1 MHGIVAYTIL
11 NVCEKKSTSFCQVLC
26 RCTQSKIGSF
36 FLPHGV
42 YLLGHYITT
51 RILYRGCGNEVCQKQ
66 VMCDLNMT
74 MISCEKQQ
82 RNFTKLVNLSPALF
96 CFRSALDGDRRWE
109 SVLLDQANEH
119 LLTGHSSMTL
129 QTEWR
134 NMVYQYML

>member
-1 MHGIVAYTIL
+1 MYV
-11 NVCEKKSTSFCQVLC
+11 KKSTSFCQVLF

-51 RILYRGCGNEVCQKQ
+51 RPLYRGCGNKVCQKQ